1 MLNYTMLMKV
11 KVIIKPCILF
21 ISILFIFLVSA
32 CGDSKQN
39 TVIKAKI
46 KGVGGQWVFLR
57 EAGHNKIVT
66 IDSTKA
72 DDKGAFEFDLEC
84 SEPRFV
90 FLQVVDVP
98 NPIII
103 LAEGGEK
110 IVIKGEKSNL
120 SRNYEVFGSKG
131 SGLVRELNQRFEN
144 VVYTID
150 TLSRVFRSSQQ
161 HTRFD
166 SIKTVI
172 DSVYDVTIEN
182 HRQFTI
188 NFVRQNCYNL
198 ASVLALYQ
206 QYDSRNHVLN
216 SRKDFELFQLVDST
230 LFPLYPNN
238 TLVENLHQNVQ
249 MIAKQLNLYDKRED
263 MLNEGQILPSI
274 MFPLLNGDTVA
285 LPEVKARYILI
296 DFWALW
302 CDDCQK
308 NFSGLKELH
317 KKYSPRGFQVL
328 QVSLDKDLPQLHNW
342 YERDSIP
349 WVVAADE
356 LQWDSPILDSLSINS
371 IPSNYLVSRRGEV
384 LARNVNLR
392 ELDEMLAKMLR

>member
-1 MLNYTMLMKV
+1 MQMRIKV
-11 KVIIKPCILF
+11 VVNPCVYF
-21 ISILFIFLVSA
+21 IAILFIFLISA
-32 CGDSKQN
+32 CGNSKQN
-39 TVIKAKI
+39 AVINAKI

-57 EAGHNKIVT
+57 EAGHDKIVT

-72 DDKGAFEFDLEC
+72 DDKGAFEFEFEC
-84 SEPRFV
+84 LEPRFV
-90 FLQVVDVP
+90 FLQVNDVP
-98 NPIII
+98 NPVI
-103 LAEGGEK
+103 LLTEAREQ
-110 IVIKGEKSNL
+110 IVVKGEKDNL
-120 SRNYEVFGSKG
+120 SRNYEVHGSKG

-172 DSVYDVTIEN
+172 DNVYDVTLDN

-188 NFVRQNCYNL
+188 NFVKQNCYSL

-238 TLVENLHQNVQ
+238 ALVENLHQNVQ
-249 MIAKQLNLYDKRED
+249 MIAKQLKLYDKRED
-263 MLNEGQILPSI
+263 MLNEGQMLPSI
-274 MFPLLNGDTVA
+274 MFPLLNGDTIA
-285 LPEVKARYILI
+285 LFDARARYILI

-308 NFSGLKELH
+308 NFSGLKEVH
-317 KKYSPRGFQVL
+317 KKYSPKGFQIL
-328 QVSLDKDLPQLHNW
+328 QVSLDKDLPQLQKW

-349 WVVAADE
+349 WMIAADL

-371 IPSNYLVSRRGEV
+371 IPSNYLVSRRGEI